1 MSDWVAIASY
11 LSVGIAVVIV
21 AFLGWKVSKL
31 MKETKSDD

>member
-21 AFLGWKVSKL
+21 VFLAWKVSKL

>member
-21 AFLGWKVSKL
+21 VFLVWKVSKL
-31 MKETKSDD
+31 MNETKSDD

>member
-21 AFLGWKVSKL
+21 VFLSWKVSKL